1 MKKSLLVTRHYLE
14 SKRRAGLHWL
24 ADAYWRAGWEVIFFT
39 GAISRLSRLRGDYR
53 FAYPVRREANRVK
66 WLSQRLASFVWY
78 TKWHP
83 ANLRSSLLNW
93 LAGGLFARYG
103 ELPLGPS
110 EPLVK
115 AADLIIFESTPAL
128 LLFDRFK
135 RINPHARYVY
145 RASDDLRLLKNHPV
159 VIQAEDRYTPLFDLV
174 SAPCQYILDR
184 FAHLP
189 HAALH
194 HHAPCREI
202 LDRDT
207 PSPYKGDWD
216 AKAVFAGQAMFDC
229 DFLARAARLMPKW
242 AFHIIGD
249 IRRLPH
255 RANVFAHGEMAFA
268 ELAPFIKHADVGLQT
283 LEYRHG
289 GECFTDSLKVIQYT
303 YCRLPIVAPQFL
315 RSERTNMFYYTP
327 GDDESIR
334 SAMQAA
340 LQFDRSA
347 IIPAEIG
354 TWDQLAKELAGGL

>member
-1 MKKSLLVTRHYLE
+1 MKKVLLVTGHYLE
-14 SKRRAGLHWL
+14 SKRRAGFHWL

-53 FAYPVRREANRVK
+53 FAYPVRREANRVR
-66 WLSQRLASFVWY
+66 WLCERLASFVWY

-83 ANLRSSLLNW
+83 ANLRSSLLNS
-93 LAGGLFARYG
+93 LAAGLFARYG
-103 ELPLGPS
+103 ELPLGQA
-110 EPLVK
+110 EPLIRD
-115 AADLIIFESTPAL
+115 ADLIIFESTPAL

-135 RINPHARYVY
+135 RINPDARYVY

-159 VIQAEDRYTPLFDLV
+159 VLQAEDRYAPRFDLV
-174 SAPCQYILDR
+174 SAPCQSILRR

-194 HHAPCREI
+194 HHAPGREI
-202 LDRDT
+202 LDRDA
-207 PSPYKGDWD
+207 PSPYQGDWE
-216 AKAVFAGQAMFDC
+216 AKAVFTGQAMFDR
-229 DFLARAARLMPKW
+229 DFLARAARLLPRW

-249 IRRLPH
+249 IRRLP
-255 RANVFAHGEMAFA
+255 RGANVFAHGEMPFE

-283 LEYRHG
+283 LVYKHG

-303 YCRLPIVAPQFL
+303 YCRLPIVAPHFL

-340 LQFDRSA
+340 VQFDRSA
-347 IIPAEIG
+347 IVPADID
-354 TWDQLAKELAGGL
+354 TWDHVAEELAGNL